1 MTAEAPR
8 ASDSQPDSD
17 ASTDSA
23 QEHSPRRLTIRRVA
37 ARVARSPVSRL
48 LLTGVGVALLVHG
61 IDARKALVGLREADP
76 HLLLVAA
83 GLTALS
89 QASGGASWGLL
100 VRSGRRAPWSK
111 VAAWYAEG
119 IFAGQ
124 VVPAGVGGDV
134 VRGVEVARV
143 AGAPIAV
150 ACVAGSRLA
159 GGFAMAFWA
168 LSGVVMLR
176 ADLGPYALGGACLFA
191 ASTVVGAVLALNS
204 ERIVVWLD
212 QGGRHHARIATRLR
226 PFAAT
231 FSGYGRRPR
240 LVVQVVLLNL
250 VGWAVQLAALIVL
263 GRSVGVDVA
272 WQDFAVAIPVTLVAA
287 WIPFVA
293 NGIGVKEGILVSL
306 LAHAGVDGSHA
317 ASLSFLIDLQMVPFA
332 AAGALV
338 WLVPAVRALRRLGW
352 RKPLSRS
359 AVAGSVAAGHRT
371 ADR

>member
-1 MTAEAPR
+1 MNAEPISR
-8 ASDSQPDSD
+8 W
-17 ASTDSA
+17 
-23 QEHSPRRLTIRRVA
+23 LTIRRLAV
-37 ARVARSPVSRL
+37 RIARSPVSRL
-48 LLTGVGVALLVHG
+48 ALTGVGVALLIHG
-61 IDARKALVGLREADP
+61 IDTRKALVGLREADP
-76 HLLLVAA
+76 RLLLVAA

-100 VRSGRRAPWSK
+100 VRSGRRAPWSNI
-111 VAAWYAEG
+111 AAWYGEG

-124 VVPAGVGGDV
+124 VVPAGVGGDL

-159 GGFAMAFWA
+159 GGFAMAFWG

-176 ADLGPYALGGACLFA
+176 AGLGPYALGGACLFA
-191 ASTVVGAVLALNS
+191 GSTVVGAVLALNS

-212 QGGRHHARIATRLR
+212 RGGRHHARIATRLR

-231 FSGYGRRPR
+231 LSGYGRRPR

-250 VGWAVQLAALIVL
+250 GGWALQLAALLVL

-272 WQDFAVAIPVTLVAA
+272 WQVFAVAIPVTLVAA

-293 NGIGVKEGILVSL
+293 NGIGVKEGILVNL

-338 WLVPAVRALRRLGW
+338 WLVPAVRALHRRGW
-352 RKPLSRS
+352 RNPMSSLRLSRS
-359 AVAGSVAAGHRT
+359 HGSAQRSRQRHDV